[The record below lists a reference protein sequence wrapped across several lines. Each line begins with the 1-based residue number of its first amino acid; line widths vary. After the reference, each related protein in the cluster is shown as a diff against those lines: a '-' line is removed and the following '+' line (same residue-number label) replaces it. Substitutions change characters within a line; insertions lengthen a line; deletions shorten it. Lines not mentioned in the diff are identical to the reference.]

1 MKKSFILALAMVLF
15 SGNAVARC
23 SDYLRWVE
31 DAESQLLQTKYRVED
46 AIQRVNNAAQ
56 IGDKFQYDQAY
67 DNYEQEKRQYEHEI
81 NNYNNQV
88 NHYNSNC
95 AY

>member
-1 MKKSFILALAMVLF
+1 MKKSFIIATILVLS
-15 SGNAVARC
+15 SGNAFARC

-31 DAESQLLQTKYRVED
+31 DAERQLLQTKHSLED

-56 IGDKFQYDQAY
+56 IGNKFQYDQAY
-67 DNYEQEKRQYEHEI
+67 YQYEQEKQQYEQDVNH
-81 NNYNNQV
+81 YNSQV